1 MTYLCLRAMRRSCL
15 LLATLVLGCAES
27 PPGDIL
33 LITIDTVRADH
44 LDLYGYDRP
53 TTPNLSRIF
62 ADGAIFER
70 AYATTSYTSA
80 STASILT
87 GYLPQRHR
95 VREFDQ
101 IFPKETAILSELLA
115 PRYQTVAFIS
125 TRILSDDGTGMG
137 DRFDYFDDA
146 MQPEKDP
153 PERDARATTDAVLS
167 WLRKS
172 DSLERPLF
180 LWVHFKDPHAPYRPP
195 APYLNRFQFKEE
207 DHPELKAPAASKRS
221 AVTPEQ
227 LAYADRYDEEIAY
240 VDAEIGRLI
249 DGYAEIKE
257 LDHALL
263 IVTADHGECLLE
275 RKRRFVHAFHVFEEL
290 VRVPLLVR
298 GPGVMPGRRQGL
310 VSGIDIA
317 PTVLAFA
324 GVEVP
329 PSFSGLDLSGR
340 EFIPPDRIVFAESI
354 FFFLTGAQWRTAI
367 QGNSKWA
374 VKLHKGEQR
383 ELFFDLSQDPLERAP
398 KAWKGES
405 DAAHQLLEL
414 VASDPDPA
422 GIPRDP
428 ERGVLQA
435 NNPDLLRALG
445 YVE

>member
-1 MTYLCLRAMRRSCL
+1 L

-27 PPGDIL
+27 RPGDIL

-44 LDLYGYDRP
+44 LDVYGYDRP
-53 TTPNLSRIF
+53 TSPNLSRIF

-125 TRILSDDGTGMG
+125 TLILSDDGTGMG
-137 DRFDYFDDA
+137 DRFDYFDDD
-146 MQPEKDP
+146 MQPGKDP

-167 WLRKS
+167 WLRGNHP
-172 DSLERPLF
+172 LERPLF

-195 APYLNRFQFKEE
+195 PPYLDSFQFEQPGRLE
-207 DHPELKAPAASKRS
+207 RKATAPVPGKR
-221 AVTPEQ
+221 VTQEQ
-227 LAYADRYDEEIAY
+227 RAYADRYDEEIAY

-249 DGYAEIKE
+249 DGYAKLKE

-263 IVTADHGECLLE
+263 ILTADHGECLLE
-275 RKRRFVHAFHVFEEL
+275 RKRRFVHAYHVFEEL

-298 GPGVMPGRRQGL
+298 GPGVVPGRRKGL

-329 PSFSGLDLSGR
+329 SSFSGLDLSGR
-340 EFIPPDRIVFAESI
+340 ETIPADRIVFAESI
-354 FFFLTGAQWRTAI
+354 FFFLTRAQWRAAI
-367 QGNSKWA
+367 QGDKKWA
-374 VKLHKGEQR
+374 VRLRKDEQIKR
-383 ELFFDLSQDPLERAP
+383 FFDLSRDPLERSP
-398 KAWKGES
+398 GTWREDS
-405 DAAHQLLEL
+405 DAGRQLLQL
-414 VASDPDPA
+414 VESDPDPR
-422 GIPRDP
+422 GISQSP
-428 ERGVLQA
+428 ERGLLQA
-435 NNPDLLRALG
+435 NSPDLLRALG